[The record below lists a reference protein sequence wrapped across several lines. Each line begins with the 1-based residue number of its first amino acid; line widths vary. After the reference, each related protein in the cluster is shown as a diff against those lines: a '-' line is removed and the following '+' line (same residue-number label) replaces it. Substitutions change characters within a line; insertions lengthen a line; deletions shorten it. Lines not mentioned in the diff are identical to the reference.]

1 MELPR
6 AHEVKSKRYYY
17 DSSDS
22 ESGDVMDSDD
32 SIKDKDY
39 VESETSSDSSEV
51 STDEGDPNN
60 NDAGTATDAPLTSTT
75 SRGSL
80 PSPEKSKPSRWKRP
94 RREWRKKEKN
104 KIRRNLGHSYKN
116 HKGIEVT
123 ARELGPPC
131 TCKNKCREK
140 LGEKELDIFK
150 SFWDLGDYD
159 KQNIYLYSCMEAIPK
174 KRSYPKKTK
183 KQVSSRN
190 ISIEYFVKLNGENVR
205 LCKKEFLSVHGL
217 QHSKK
222 RIEILYKKMSN
233 EGSITPKKDKR
244 GKHKNRPNRTPAENL
259 QSARDHINAIPKYT
273 SHYSRKKNPGKVYIN
288 HDLNIS
294 KLYKDYYIDWCKER
308 DLVHVSEDRYRR
320 IFCTE
325 YNIGFKLP
333 KSDTCKTCDMLKIK
347 IEDPG
352 ATTEEIKSDKIKLE
366 LHQRRAEAMQQS
378 LKRET
383 EYAKISGDTY
393 VITFD
398 LQQALPV
405 PNLTVGPAFYLRKAW
420 VYNLGIHDCVTG
432 QGYMYMWPENV
443 AKRGSDEI
451 ASILY
456 KHFREHSIKGNKK
469 LIVYTDNCGG
479 QNKN

>member
-1 MELPR
+1 
-6 AHEVKSKRYYY
+6 
-17 DSSDS
+17 
-22 ESGDVMDSDD
+22 
-32 SIKDKDY
+32 
-39 VESETSSDSSEV
+39 
-51 STDEGDPNN
+51 
-60 NDAGTATDAPLTSTT
+60 
-75 SRGSL
+75 
-80 PSPEKSKPSRWKRP
+80 
-94 RREWRKKEKN
+94 
-104 KIRRNLGHSYKN
+104 
-116 HKGIEVT
+116 
-123 ARELGPPC
+123 
-131 TCKNKCREK
+131 
-140 LGEKELDIFK
+140 
-150 SFWDLGDYD
+150 
-159 KQNIYLYSCMEAIPK
+159 
-174 KRSYPKKTK
+174 
-183 KQVSSRN
+183 
-190 ISIEYFVKLNGENVR
+190 
-205 LCKKEFLSVHGL
+205 
-217 QHSKK
+217 
-222 RIEILYKKMSN
+222 MSN

-273 SHYSRKKNPGKVYIN
+273 SHYSRKRNPGKVYIN

-333 KSDTCKTCDMLKIK
+333 KSDTCKTCGMLKIK

-456 KHFREHSIKGNKK
+456 KHFREHYIKGNKK

-479 QNKN
+479 QNKNWSIICLWQQLVVDGWFDSVEHRFLVVGHTHLPCDRDFALIEKYKKGMRQVYEPNDWYQAVQKTKRTNPFVVNVIKQKDIISFKYLLTQIQKRNVLDDKGKLNFSHVSHFKFCHEDPNKMYIKHAINEEFRSVTIKKRGIRHSISLRLKDLKRKYYQLLPLNNKKVSNLSELLKYIPPIYI